1 MASLVGGPS
10 SSAGVEDGC
19 DGGTDGASGAA
30 AAGGLRSPAGVEGG
44 RDGGSDGASA
54 AAAAVDF
61 TGVWRE
67 ASLHNLDAFL
77 KGMGVGW
84 IKRKAAAQLIKLKTQ
99 RQTVLYDPSKQTIII
114 RVEGKP
120 SGDEEHTLNIGSPTE
135 VPGKL
140 SDGKETTLT
149 LNLAWSD
156 DRTVLVNDFVNDE
169 GGRLIVRR
177 SMVGDQMKV
186 ECRHMGSGAAMW
198 RMFDRVEQNKTV
210 GIGEDGKLVL
220 SA

>member
-1 MASLVGGPS
+1 M
-10 SSAGVEDGC
+10 
-19 DGGTDGASGAA
+19 
-30 AAGGLRSPAGVEGG
+30 
-44 RDGGSDGASA
+44 
-54 AAAAVDF
+54 
-61 TGVWRE
+61 
-67 ASLHNLDAFL
+67 HNLDAFL

-156 DRTVLVNDFVNDE
+156 NGTVLVNDFVSDE

-177 SMVGDQMKV
+177 SMVGEQMKV
-186 ECRHMGSGAAMW
+186 ECRHFDSGVAMW
-198 RMFDRVEQNKTV
+198 RMFDRIEPNKTV
-210 GIGEDGKLVL
+210 GVGEDGKLVL